1 MDRENSKNKNN
12 RSDDNK
18 AAKANLAKKGNGKKN
33 VSLIERWK
41 ALDKW
46 HKAIVIAVIVLV
58 LVIIAAVVSVV
69 AVYSGFRTNIDK
81 NNLGISDDIYN
92 NLGDTDVI
100 NVAVF
105 GLDTRDENSFK
116 GRSDSIIIVSLNPKQ
131 KTVKLTSILRD
142 SYVAIDGYK
151 NQKITHAYA
160 FGGAE
165 LAIKTLNKNFHLNIE
180 DYATINFYKL
190 AKAIDVL
197 GGVDVT
203 ITESEMYQIN
213 DIGDDEGKVIEQVTE
228 YGDVHLNGD
237 QAAVFVRLRKFDSD
251 IARSNRQK
259 MVIEALLQKARQVKP
274 SEYAKVVKAIMSL
287 CETSLSFSEVM
298 SLVPLINENV
308 DIQTLTVPNEEEA
321 IGGVYEGAWVW
332 RYDLN
337 KASEKIFEFIYGE
350 SPTFSYDSN
359 ELFTQQS
366 HNKIDTNDYFN
377 DEDDT
382 YEGVTIE
389 TNTQPYDEPETTTL
403 INDTT
408 QVDNTGPEETTAEPE
423 ITSSPDV
430 QEPTTEG
437 QTNTLTEPAATEA
450 NADNNDNNDVPQD
463 NTQANTINGFKRN
476 TKGD

>member
-1 MDRENSKNKNN
+1 MSRENSKNTNN
-12 RSDDNK
+12 KGNDKK
-18 AAKANLAKKGNGKKN
+18 APKANLAKKGSAKKP
-33 VSLIERWK
+33 SLSERWK
-41 ALDKW
+41 ELDKW
-46 HKAIVIAVIVLV
+46 RKAIIIALIVLL
-58 LVIIAAVVSVV
+58 LVIIAAVISIVS
-69 AVYSGFRTNIDK
+69 VYSGFRTNIDK

-92 NLGDTDVI
+92 NFGDTDVL

-116 GRSDSIIIVSLNPKQ
+116 GRSDSIIIVSLNPKE

-190 AKAIDVL
+190 AEAIDVL

-213 DIGDDEGKVIEQVTE
+213 DIGDDEGKIIEQVTE

-237 QAAVFVRLRKFDSD
+237 QAAVFVRLRKYDSD

-259 MVIEALLQKARQVKP
+259 MVINALLEKARQVKP
-274 SEYAKVVKAIMSL
+274 SEYSRVVKAIMSL

-298 SLVPLINENV
+298 SLVPLINE
-308 DIQTLTVPNEEEA
+308 DIQIQTLTIPNEEEA
-321 IGGVYEGAWVW
+321 IGGIYEGAWVW

-337 KASEKIFEFIYGE
+337 KASEKIFEFIYGK

-366 HNKIDTNDYFN
+366 SNKIDHNDYFH

-382 YEGVTIE
+382 YEGVIVE
-389 TNTQPYDEPETTTL
+389 PNTEPYTEPETTAP

-408 QVDNTGPEETTAEPE
+408 QVDNTGPEENTTDSEITTA
-423 ITSSPDV
+423 PDV

-437 QTNTLTEPAATEA
+437 QTNPFTEPAVTEA
-450 NADNNDNNDVPQD
+450 NADKNDTPPNNTEADTAHKGNV
-463 NTQANTINGFKRN
+463 TQKVIR
-476 TKGD
+476 